1 MQKHLNNTARYL
13 RDILLVA
20 AGITSACFGL
30 KSFLMPNDFIDGGV
44 TGISLLVSR
53 LTGLKLSYLIVAINI
68 PFILLGFKQI
78 GKGFA
83 IKTAIAI
90 SLLAIS
96 LLVLPFQ
103 PVTHDKL
110 LIAVFG
116 GLFLGAGIGFAMRG
130 GCVIDG
136 TEVLALYISRNS
148 ILTVGNIILVLN
160 ILIFGVVAIVLDLVT
175 AMYSILTYLSA
186 SKTIDFVVN
195 GLEQY
200 TGVTIISERN
210 EEIKQ
215 FIIEKMKRGVT
226 IYKGEGG
233 YGVKKDIDIVY
244 TVVTKLEM
252 SKLQGEIRQIDPDA
266 FVVQQQIADIKPV
279 ITTTIKKEDLPSG
292 IIQLTLFDGENKP
305 VAERLVLAW

>member
-1 MQKHLNNTARYL
+1 MQKHLDKKARHL

-68 PFILLGFKQI
+68 PFIILGFKQI

-83 IKTAIAI
+83 VKTAIAI

-96 LLVLPFQ
+96 LLVLPFE

-160 ILIFGVVAIVLDLVT
+160 ILIFGVVAIFLDLVT

-200 TGVTIISERN
+200 TGVTIISEKN

-215 FIIEKMKRGVT
+215 FIIDKMKRGVT

-252 SKLQGEIRQIDPDA
+252 SKLQAEIRQIDPDA
-266 FVVQQQIADIKPV
+266 FVVQQQIADIKGGV
-279 ITTTIKKEDLPSG
+279 VKRAT
-292 IIQLTLFDGENKP
+292 
-305 VAERLVLAW
+305 VH

>member
-1 MQKHLNNTARYL
+1 
-13 RDILLVA
+13 
-20 AGITSACFGL
+20 
-30 KSFLMPNDFIDGGV
+30 
-44 TGISLLVSR
+44 
-53 LTGLKLSYLIVAINI
+53 
-68 PFILLGFKQI
+68 
-78 GKGFA
+78 
-83 IKTAIAI
+83 
-90 SLLAIS
+90 
-96 LLVLPFQ
+96 
-103 PVTHDKL
+103 
-110 LIAVFG
+110 
-116 GLFLGAGIGFAMRG
+116 MRG

-160 ILIFGVVAIVLDLVT
+160 ILIFGVVAIFLDLVT

-200 TGVTIISERN
+200 TGVTIISEKN
-210 EEIKQ
+210 DEIKQ
-215 FIIEKMKRGVT
+215 FIIDKMKRGVT

-266 FVVQQQIADIKPV
+266 FVVQQQIADIKGGV
-279 ITTTIKKEDLPSG
+279 VKRQSIH
-292 IIQLTLFDGENKP
+292 
-305 VAERLVLAW
+305 